1 MSLEQL
7 RQLKGYTQGGTDSSV
22 VGAFF
27 SKNYCEE
34 LSKETQD
41 TLSNEEKLANLIFL
55 HQAAKTQGMP
65 KSLIH
70 DFVRLILILGPKV
83 NNYDKDIFKSF
94 IKH

>member
-7 RQLKGYTQGGTDSSV
+7 RQLKGFTQGGTDASV

-27 SKNYCEE
+27 SKNFCEE

-41 TLSNEEKLANLIFL
+41 TLTYEEKLVNLNTL

-65 KSLIH
+65 KSLI
-70 DFVRLILILGPKV
+70 
-83 NNYDKDIFKSF
+83 
-94 IKH
+94 